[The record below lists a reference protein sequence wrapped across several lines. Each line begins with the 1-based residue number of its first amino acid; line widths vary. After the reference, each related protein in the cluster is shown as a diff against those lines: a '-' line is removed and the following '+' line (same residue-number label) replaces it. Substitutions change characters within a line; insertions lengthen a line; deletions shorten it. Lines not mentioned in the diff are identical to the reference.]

1 MLEEHTTLLGLQDMD
16 REVREAIQAVELE
29 HGLYP
34 PDGHDLSVE
43 LDKAHASVNRMV
55 YDRNTEAE
63 QLSRQVVQ
71 VANILVDLG
80 LLPIEDI
87 PQLLNT
93 TQWVLLAV
101 AHILKSFQEA
111 LDSITGPWNWASS
124 FFFTSPFETD
134 VKNMY

>member
-1 MLEEHTTLLGLQDMD
+1 VSAGRDASQAHVDTIQWDYSAQVSTFSSRSGLLNILNQMLEEHTTLLGLQEMD
-16 REVREAIQAVELE
+16 REVREVIQAVELE

-34 PDGHDLSVE
+34 PDGHDLLVE

-93 TQWVLLAV
+93 IQ
-101 AHILKSFQEA
+101 
-111 LDSITGPWNWASS
+111 
-124 FFFTSPFETD
+124 
-134 VKNMY
+134 

>member
-1 MLEEHTTLLGLQDMD
+1 VDTVQWDYSAQESTFSSRSGLLNILSQMLEEHTTLLGLQEMD

-63 QLSRQVVQ
+63 QLLQQLVQ

-93 TQWVLLAV
+93 SQ
-101 AHILKSFQEA
+101 
-111 LDSITGPWNWASS
+111 
-124 FFFTSPFETD
+124 
-134 VKNMY
+134 

>member
-1 MLEEHTTLLGLQDMD
+1 VSAGRDASQAHVDTVQWDYSTQVSTFSSRSGLLNMLSQMLEEHTTLLGLQEMD

-29 HGLYP
+29 HALYP

-93 TQWVLLAV
+93 TQ
-101 AHILKSFQEA
+101 
-111 LDSITGPWNWASS
+111 
-124 FFFTSPFETD
+124 
-134 VKNMY
+134 